1 VAQSATSR
9 ILTTVVGSYPVP
21 DWLAALPSEQALV
34 DATSVVF
41 QIQEL
46 AGIDVVADGELYRF
60 DVNHPDT
67 NGMIDYFVRPLGGVR
82 GTIGLADADA
92 FAKVSGMQFRAR
104 PAAVVEGP
112 ITPGTLDLV
121 SPCQR
126 ARSLTRA
133 TLKFTLTG
141 PHMLTRT
148 LLDRHYKDSG
158 ALAMAL
164 AQVLAGQAA
173 RLDADVIQVDEANIP
188 GHPEDA
194 EWAVP
199 AINTVLDAIRG
210 AKALHLCFGN
220 YGGQTIQK
228 GTWTRLVQFMNQL
241 RADHFVL
248 EMARRSPQELTA
260 LRELDSRF
268 GIGLGVIDVK
278 TTLVETP
285 DEIARRI
292 EQAEQLLGPGRVRYV
307 HPDCGFWMLKRSV
320 ADRKMRALVLGRD
333 LFLGSKATSS

>member
-1 VAQSATSR
+1 
-9 ILTTVVGSYPVP
+9 VP
-21 DWLAALPSEQALV
+21 DWLVALPSEQALI

-41 QIQEL
+41 KIQEL

-60 DVNHPDT
+60 DINHPDT

-82 GTIGLADADA
+82 GTIGLADVDA
-92 FAKVSGMQFRAR
+92 FAKVAGMQFRAR
-104 PAAVVEGP
+104 PAGVVEGP

-141 PHMLTRT
+141 PHMLART

-173 RLDADVIQVDEANIP
+173 RLEAEVVQIDEANIP

-194 EWAVP
+194 EWAAP

-210 AKALHLCFGN
+210 VKAVHLCFGN

-228 GTWTRLVQFMNQL
+228 GTWDKLIEFMNRL
-241 RADHFVL
+241 HADHFVL
-248 EMARRSPQELTA
+248 EMARRSAEELAA

-268 GIGLGVIDVK
+268 GVGLGVIDVK
-278 TTLVETP
+278 TTLVETSE
-285 DEIARRI
+285 DIARRI
-292 EQAEQLLGPGRVRYV
+292 EQAEKLLGAGRIRYV

-320 ADRKMRALVLGRD
+320 ADRKMRALVEGRD
-333 LFLGSKATSS
+333 VFMGRKRS